1 MKNLKIVTH
10 PLVSELSTKLRDVT
24 TCSESFRKYTRIIT
38 QYLLYEALSDA
49 KMREV
54 EVETQ
59 TGGVFKGAFLRDQM
73 KIFGVLREGIG
84 MLISPMETLSDAEFD
99 LVGVKRNDSDPFGS
113 PATMYFDSFKN
124 IGPHVK
130 RVIIMDQMFATG
142 GTMLIILDALY
153 NKYGFKGQV
162 DIVSVI
168 AAEKGVKKVL
178 AAYPDVRIT
187 CAGYDTKL
195 TDKGYIFPG
204 LGDAA
209 DRYFNT
215 VGKENHTK

>member
-10 PLVSELSTKLRDVT
+10 PLVAELVTKLRDVT
-24 TCSESFRKYTRIIT
+24 TCAESFRKYTRIIT
-38 QYLLYEALSDA
+38 QYILYEALTDA
-49 KMREV
+49 QMREV
-54 EVETQ
+54 KVETQ
-59 TGGVFKGAFLRDQM
+59 TGGIYTGAYLKNQM
-73 KIFGVLREGIG
+73 KFFGVLREGIG

-130 RVIIMDQMFATG
+130 HVVIMDQMFATG
-142 GTMLIILDALY
+142 STMLIILDALF
-153 NKYGFKGQV
+153 NKYKFSGDV
-162 DIVSVI
+162 DVVSVI
-168 AAEKGVKKVL
+168 ATEQGVKKVL
-178 AAYPDVRIT
+178 KSYPQVRIT
-187 CAGYDTKL
+187 CAGYDAKL

-215 VGKENHTK
+215 VGNDNHTI